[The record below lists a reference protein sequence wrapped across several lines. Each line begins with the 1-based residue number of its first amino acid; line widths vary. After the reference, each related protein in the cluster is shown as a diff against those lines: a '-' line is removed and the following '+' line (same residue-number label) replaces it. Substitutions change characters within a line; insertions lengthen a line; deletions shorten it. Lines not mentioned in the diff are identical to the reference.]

1 MNLEINRLNT
11 FTNWPACA
19 LINPVRIAKAGFFY
33 TGQGTEVQCF
43 SCSGKL
49 SQWNCGDQVMWR
61 HRMMYPNCEFVINP
75 QSSGNVPLTP
85 GGDCPST
92 DEPVAP
98 SESSPQRSNR
108 SSSNDQNIDESS
120 QDYGHTEEDEMY
132 KTDILRLLS
141 FTNWNDSS
149 VSQEALVNAGFYHAG
164 EGRLRC
170 AWCGGELAP
179 FRNFGSLGSPL
190 EVHRM
195 YFPRCAHAQALET
208 AQRNNYAMMP
218 TRPWE
223 DPDVPDNT
231 DNNQP
236 QSSGA
241 AHNARVVAAG
251 SSWRSLGV
259 VGGGAR
265 HAAYASLASRLQT
278 FSHWP
283 ADRPQVP
290 KALAEAGFYYTGVD
304 DQVRCFY
311 CDGGL
316 GKWEAGDAPWSEHAH
331 WFPHCGYLL
340 LVKGHDFVES
350 CRNKSSVQRT
360 LSADSGLSTRR
371 RNPSANFSITDS
383 QVDACMESSTAMAAL
398 GAGLDAARVRRALV
412 RRLRTTGLPFSSSEA
427 LIDAVLD
434 EQLNEEAWSVTPQ
447 SQRLA
452 RDILAETLRDF
463 VPGGTRLMPPSRA
476 EDESESRSES
486 ESPSVS
492 PTPAARNI
500 TPFRRRDVTPSR
512 ASLPTQPSRSEK
524 TQTRSLSSSKERK
537 TSGDKKRNASPA
549 SQKKELT
556 LEEENRQLKEAR
568 LCKVCMDSEVSVV
581 FLPCGHLV
589 SCAGCGAA
597 LAACPLCRAAVRA
610 LVRAYLA

>member
-1 MNLEINRLNT
+1 M
-11 FTNWPACA
+11 
-19 LINPVRIAKAGFFY
+19 
-33 TGQGTEVQCF
+33 
-43 SCSGKL
+43 
-49 SQWNCGDQVMWR
+49 D
-61 HRMMYPNCEFVINP
+61 PNCAFVVNP
-75 QSSGNVPLTP
+75 QLSGNIPLVL
-85 GGDCPST
+85 GRECPTT
-92 DEPVAP
+92 DESLPP
-98 SESSPQRSNR
+98 SESSPQRSIR
-108 SSSNDQNIDESS
+108 SSSNDRQNDLEST
-120 QDYGHTEEDEMY
+120 QDYGLTDEDEMY

-141 FTNWNDSS
+141 FTNWTDSS

-195 YFPRCAHAQALET
+195 YFPRCLHAIALET
-208 AQRNNYAMMP
+208 AQRNYDSTIIP
-218 TRPWE
+218 TRATFSPTTTNE
-223 DPDVPDNT
+223 ISD
-231 DNNQP
+231 NQP

-241 AHNARVVAAG
+241 AQNARVVAAG
-251 SSWRSLGV
+251 SSWRALGV

-265 HAAYASLASRLQT
+265 HADYAALATRLRT

-283 ADRPQVP
+283 ADRPQQP
-290 KALAEAGFYYTGVD
+290 RALAEAGFYYTGVD

-331 WFPHCGYLL
+331 WFPHCGYVL
-340 LVKGHDFVES
+340 LVKGQEFVDS
-350 CRNKSSVQRT
+350 CRNRTSVQRT
-360 LSADSGLSTRR
+360 VSADSGLTCRR
-371 RNPSANFSITDS
+371 RNQSVNFPITES
-383 QVDACMESSTAMAAL
+383 QIDECMESSAALAAL
-398 GAGLDAARVRRALV
+398 GAGLDAARVRRALL
-412 RRLRTTGLPFSSSEA
+412 RRLRSTGLPFSSSEA
-427 LIDAVLD
+427 LIDAVLN

-463 VPGGTRLMPPSRA
+463 APRSRIIPASRPG
-476 EDESESRSES
+476 EESESRSES
-486 ESPSVS
+486 DSPSPSPIHVAGGTARVQPPAQPAH
-492 PTPAARNI
+492 PTPVQAERVTCANNDS
-500 TPFRRRDVTPSR
+500 TCVRDP
-512 ASLPTQPSRSEK
+512 
-524 TQTRSLSSSKERK
+524 
-537 TSGDKKRNASPA
+537 SPA
-549 SQKKELT
+549 PKKQLT

-568 LCKVCMDSEVSVV
+568 LCKVCMDNEVSVV

-597 LAACPLCRAAVRA
+597 LSACPLCRAAVRA

>member
-1 MNLEINRLNT
+1 MTMNLEINRLNT

-43 SCSGKL
+43 SCNGKL
-49 SQWNCGDQVMWR
+49 AQWNCGDQVMGR
-61 HRMMYPNCEFVINP
+61 HRMMSPNCAFVLDP
-75 QSSGNVPLTP
+75 QSSGNVPFMP
-85 GGDCPST
+85 GGDSPST
-92 DEPVAP
+92 DEPVAL
-98 SESSPQRSNR
+98 SESPQRS
-108 SSSNDQNIDESS
+108 SPDDQNNDESP

-132 KTDILRLLS
+132 KTSILRLLS
-141 FTNWNDSS
+141 FTNWVDSS

-179 FRNFGSLGSPL
+179 FRNFGTLGSPL

-195 YFPRCAHAQALET
+195 YFPRCAHAIALE
-208 AQRNNYAMMP
+208 AEQRNNYAIGP
-218 TRPWE
+218 TQPWE
-223 DPDVPDNT
+223 EPDIPDNT
-231 DNNQP
+231 DNNRP

-241 AHNARVVAAG
+241 VLNARVMAAG
-251 SSWRSLGV
+251 ESWRSLGV

-278 FSHWP
+278 FSRWP
-283 ADRPQVP
+283 ADRPQDP
-290 KALAEAGFYYTGVD
+290 KALAEAGFYYTGID

-340 LVKGHDFVES
+340 LAKGQEFVDTYS
-350 CRNKSSVQRT
+350 NKASVQRT
-360 LSADSGLSTRR
+360 LSADSGLSSRR
-371 RNPSANFSITDS
+371 RNPRVKFPVTDS
-383 QVDACMESSTAMAAL
+383 QVEECMEGAAVLAAL
-398 GAGLDAARVRRALV
+398 GAGLDAARVRRAIV
-412 RRLRTTGLPFSSSEA
+412 HKLRSTGLPFSSSEA

-434 EQLNEEAWSVTPQ
+434 EQLNEEPFSTTP
-447 SQRLA
+447 QRLA
-452 RDILAETLRDF
+452 RDILAVTLQDL
-463 VPGGTRLMPPSRA
+463 PASRLIPPFRRG
-476 EDESESRSES
+476 EESESRSDS
-486 ESPSVS
+486 DSPSAS
-492 PTPAARNI
+492 PTPAARYLAPSRSRN
-500 TPFRRRDVTPSR
+500 VVPSR

-524 TQTRSLSSSKERK
+524 SQTRSLSSSKERK
-537 TSGDKKRNASPA
+537 ISGDKKRQGSPA
-549 SQKKELT
+549 PQKKELT

-597 LAACPLCRAAVRA
+597 LAACPLCRAVVRA